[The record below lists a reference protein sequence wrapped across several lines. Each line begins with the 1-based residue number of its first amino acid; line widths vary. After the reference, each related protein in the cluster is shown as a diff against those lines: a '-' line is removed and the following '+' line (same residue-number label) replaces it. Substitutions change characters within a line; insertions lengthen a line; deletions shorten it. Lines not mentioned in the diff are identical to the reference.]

1 MNTNTQNEI
10 NCFGCT
16 KAAIDAAIA
25 KGLGHPMM
33 LAMSMM
39 SDAQELLERGLLEE
53 ARQVLNRAKY
63 VVSEVGF
70 KDLDAPA
77 PKPLALTP
85 MQKAQATIALNQH
98 ARWLRSQSALATSL
112 KDSAAEDRYDAQ
124 AEATMAVLA
133 KVSA

>member
-16 KAAIDAAIA
+16 KAAIDAAIT

-70 KDLDAPA
+70 KDLDA